1 MNFNWNTQYSPEY
14 KVKYVLPHFFNFIGR
29 GVVFTSIIY
38 KYLTMSFPG
47 LYAHSLQISAGE
59 TFWLIV
65 GGLTLNS
72 VSRKKVENEQTST
85 ARLEGLLAFVIVVIS
100 LIAAP
105 FLLSFF
111 TDEPFKINYSMM
123 FNMAITMRLFMY
135 YSVLISDSTEND
147 S

>member
-1 MNFNWNTQYSPEY
+1 MNFNWNTQCSPEY
-14 KVKYVLPHFFNFIGR
+14 KVKYVLPHFFNYIGR
-29 GVVFTSIIY
+29 GIVFTSIIH
-38 KYLTMSFPG
+38 KCLTMSFPG
-47 LYAHSLQISAGE
+47 LYAHSLQLSAGV

-72 VSRKKVENEQTST
+72 VSRKKVENEHTKT
-85 ARLEGLLAFVIVVIS
+85 ARLEGLLAFVIVVTS

-111 TDEPFKINYSMM
+111 TDEPYEINYTKI
-123 FNMAITMRLFMY
+123 FVVAIIMRLCMY
-135 YSVLISDSTEND
+135 YSLLIPGSTENA